1 MEEGGGSSEME
12 YTNIDAASD
21 ALDCSTIF
29 HLASDI
35 VGFILFMHQQIPS
48 LLQDITLEFDELRSE
63 FKELEIEL
71 SESEP
76 KAPLIRRKLAAR
88 KREVKM
94 GIRRLEKLMGC
105 ISNLKAALQLLIA
118 EVPNV
123 DKISLVLGPSP
134 LRPLHIYELSFS
146 NGRPFLEDFSRS
158 KTAETLSRKAI
169 RMMISKG
176 VGSDSYAGPT
186 KLFLL
191 VKAPSYLNLPLHFLP
206 KREFRPN
213 RKSKPFRLRFRCRTH
228 NLEMNPRRNDCASSV
243 EVQHSPSP
251 DLIWFQCRH
260 TIKGLASRAS
270 PAED

>member
-1 MEEGGGSSEME
+1 MEEGGGSSEIE
-12 YTNIDAASD
+12 YTNIDAAAD
-21 ALDCSTIF
+21 ALDSSTIF
-29 HLASDI
+29 HLVFDI
-35 VGFILFMHQQIPS
+35 VAFILFMHQQIPS
-48 LLQDITLEFDELRSE
+48 VLQDITHEFDELRAE

-71 SESEP
+71 EESEA
-76 KAPLIRRKLAAR
+76 KAVSTRRKQAAR

-105 ISNLKAALQLLIA
+105 ISNLKAALQLVIT

-123 DKISLVLGPSP
+123 DKISLILGPSP

-146 NGRPFLEDFSRS
+146 NGRPVLEDFSRS
-158 KTAETLSRKAI
+158 KIADILSRKAI
-169 RMMISKG
+169 RTMISKG

-191 VKAPSYLNLPLHFLP
+191 VKAPSFLNLPMHFLP

-213 RKSKPFRLRFRCRTH
+213 RKTKPFRLRFRCRTQ
-228 NLEMNPRRNDCASSV
+228 NLEMNLQPDDCASSV
-243 EVQHSPSP
+243 EVQHSSSK

-260 TIKGLASRAS
+260 AIKGMACRAS
-270 PAED
+270 PPED